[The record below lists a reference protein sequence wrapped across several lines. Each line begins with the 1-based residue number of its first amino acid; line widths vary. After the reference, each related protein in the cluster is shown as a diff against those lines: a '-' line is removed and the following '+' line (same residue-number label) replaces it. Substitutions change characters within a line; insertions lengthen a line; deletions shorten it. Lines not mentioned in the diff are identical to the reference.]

1 MIKGKETVTLYGEM
15 LKIFGVGVLITGN
28 NGIGKSETAMEL
40 LSRGHVLVADD
51 SVIVTK
57 QDGKLSATC
66 PEAIKHFMEIRGVG
80 IIDVKAVFGE
90 KSVQNDCPVDL
101 VAEFE
106 NWQTGKAYERVGRT
120 TEYADI
126 LGVAVPK
133 LLIPVTA
140 GRNLAVVL
148 EVAAREHL
156 LKQSGNGSA
165 EKLEKRIESM
175 RY

>member
-1 MIKGKETVTLYGEM
+1 M
-15 LKIFGVGVLITGN
+15 LKIFGVGVLITGQ

-51 SVIVTK
+51 SVIITNEN
-57 QDGKLSATC
+57 GKLSAAC

-80 IIDVKAVFGE
+80 IIDVQAVFGE
-90 KSVQNDCPVDL
+90 KSVLDGCTVDL
-101 VAEFE
+101 AIEFE
-106 NWQTGKAYERVGRT
+106 NWQTGKAYERVGKT
-120 TEYADI
+120 TEYTDI

-156 LKQSGNGSA
+156 LKRSGNSSA

-175 RY
+175 RR

>member
-1 MIKGKETVTLYGEM
+1 MKKKIETVTLYGEM

-51 SVIVTK
+51 SVIITK
-57 QDGKLSATC
+57 KNNALSATC

-80 IIDVKAVFGE
+80 IIDVKAVFGAD
-90 KSVQNDCPVDL
+90 SVMNDCIVDL
-101 VAEFE
+101 VVEFE
-106 NWQTGKAYERVGRT
+106 NWQTGKAYERVGKT
-120 TEYADI
+120 TEYTDI
-126 LGVAVPK
+126 LGVSVPK

-156 LKQSGNGSA
+156 LKLNGLGSA
-165 EKLEKRIESM
+165 DKLEKRIESM